1 MRFNV
6 TLIEPSG
13 ERYAHFLFD
22 MVRYLVG
29 TLELLGHDC
38 TLERNRCLPEAINV
52 LVGIHLLQSPEDVA
66 IVLGGARDY
75 VVLQTEIL
83 EAAAINGVAVGERLD
98 KVIFPLLRGARA
110 VWDTLDTNVEVLR
123 TKDIRADLLR
133 VSYSP
138 RLEEVQHK
146 THKDIDFLF
155 YGSVGPWRRGILEKL
170 SSLGYV
176 VRAEF
181 AGQALFRNDLIARSE
196 IILTLRHGEEMGH
209 LPQGRVIYAVN
220 NACLVVGEGGYG
232 QETLEDVFLWT
243 NDPKDVVEL
252 CRRARGRQDR
262 GELRRS
268 FYEKLRERPM
278 TSFMAP
284 LVESLLARVA

>member
-38 TLERNRCLPEAINV
+38 TIERNRCLPEAINV
-52 LVGIHLLQSPEDVA
+52 LVGIHLLRNPEDVA

-98 KVIFPLLRGARA
+98 RVIFPLLRGARA

-123 TKDIRADLLR
+123 QKDIRADLLR

-146 THKDIDFLF
+146 KNKDIDFLF
-155 YGSVGPWRRGILEKL
+155 YGSVGPWRRGVLEKL
-170 SSLGYV
+170 TSLGYV

-181 AGQALFRNDLIARSE
+181 AAQALFRNDLIARSE

-209 LPQGRVIYAVN
+209 LPQGRIIHAVN
-220 NACLVVGEGGYG
+220 NKCLVVGEGGYG

-243 NDPKDVVEL
+243 NDPKDVVET

-262 GELRRS
+262 DELRQS

-284 LVESLLARVA
+284 LLERLEPRLS

>member
-38 TLERNRCLPEAINV
+38 TLEKNRCLPEAINV
-52 LVGIHLLQSPEDVA
+52 LVGIHLLRSPEDVA
-66 IVLGGARDY
+66 VILGGAKDY

-83 EAAAINGVAVGERLD
+83 EASAINGADARERLD

-123 TKDIRADLLR
+123 AKDIRADLLR

-138 RLEEVQHK
+138 RLEEIQHK
-146 THKDIDFLF
+146 KHKDIDFLF

-170 SSLGYV
+170 TSLGYV

-181 AGQALFRNDLIARSE
+181 AAQALFRNDLIARSE

-209 LPQGRVIYAVN
+209 LPQGRIIHA
-220 NACLVVGEGGYG
+220 VGEGGYG

-252 CRRARGRQDR
+252 CRRARGRHDR
-262 GELRRS
+262 EELRNS

-284 LVESLLARVA
+284 LVGSLEPRPS